1 MPYEYL
7 IAAAFVAA
15 GAIWAFR
22 KGGGSSGGMGTGG
35 VRGPNDT
42 DSVWPGAR
50 GHNARGT
57 HGDR

>member
-15 GAIWAFR
+15 VAIWAFR

-42 DSVWPGAR
+42 DSV
-50 GHNARGT
+50 
-57 HGDR
+57 